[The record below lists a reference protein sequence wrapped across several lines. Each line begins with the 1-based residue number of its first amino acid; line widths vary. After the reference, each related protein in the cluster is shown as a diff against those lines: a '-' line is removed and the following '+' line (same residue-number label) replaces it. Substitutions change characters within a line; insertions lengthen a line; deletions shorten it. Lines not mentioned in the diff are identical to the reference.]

1 MISNIRERVRRGST
15 RAALSI
21 VLLLSGVTASVAEE
35 ATSASDTI
43 AAEVETAVP
52 RFGPVTET
60 TQPARNEAV
69 PMFCG
74 FWRPQGLDV

>member
-1 MISNIRERVRRGST
+1 MISNIGDCVPKGST
-15 RAALSI
+15 QAALSI
-21 VLLLSGVTASVAEE
+21 ALLLSGVTASVAEE
-35 ATSASDTI
+35 AASASDTI

-69 PMFCG
+69 PTFRG
-74 FWRPQGLDV
+74 FWRPQSLDV

>member
-1 MISNIRERVRRGST
+1 MLSSTRERVPRGNT
-15 RAALSI
+15 QAALSI
-21 VLLLSGVTASVAEE
+21 ALLLSGVTASVAEE
-35 ATSASDTI
+35 AMSASDTI
-43 AAEVETAVP
+43 AAEVETTVP

-74 FWRPQGLDV
+74 FWRPKSLDA